1 MDVHTF
7 CDEIASYLPL
17 YFDDENNNA
26 YKTYLLETLIENW
39 EKQKYQFCILA
50 SNMLFMS
57 CLYKECWFLLDKQI
71 PNVDSLV
78 QRNASFGVSKPFELS
93 VISEKTFLEQF
104 MSVYG
109 LHANRK
115 SEAKRLIDVRDE
127 CAHASGEIQYEQTD
141 VESKFQEYVKVLVT
155 IFDKQKEHIENAF
168 IKTVEKYFTD
178 DSVFDNGSDFLFL
191 EQFCK
196 IQKLSKK
203 DLQVLV
209 ADGVFNKIKTDMIN
223 NRKEICSRKLSL
235 ILLKYY
241 IGQKIL
247 DEAFNLD
254 YLCSEICKLATE
266 YREEKDNILIY
277 IDSEN
282 IYNQPVISDSDIR
295 ILIEKLSNIEGTGV
309 EHAIG
314 IDLSEFTSEGDG
326 NE

>member
-17 YFDDENNNA
+17 DFDDENNNA

-295 ILIEKLSNIEGTGV
+295 ILYEKHNKNLI
-309 EHAIG
+309 IR
-314 IDLSEFTSEGDG
+314 
-326 NE
+326 